1 MGNRPLIVRVYTYNP
16 TIGQHEWRSSLCKA
30 GVGSCSYRGPDHS
43 WQNTDTKSLILGDSD
58 VNANI
63 STLAAAGLAAGL
75 LLLQA
80 GCADPG
86 QEPVADIDENPALA
100 APVPAGMTR
109 GKVLETVDSGGYTYV
124 LVETSEAP
132 IWAAGPQTVV
142 KVGDI
147 VEISQGMPMQQFQSE
162 TLNRTFDVLY
172 FVGSIANLTAPNV
185 AAPAPTQAS
194 DSQPAVTDVSVAELE
209 PGKNIAWVYANKE
222 ALANEA
228 ISLRGKVVK
237 YNSNIMGWNFI
248 HIQDGSG
255 DAAARNGD
263 LTVTSKAT
271 TAVGETVVI
280 AGTVILDKD
289 FGAGYLFPVLVE
301 DASITA
307 E

>member
-1 MGNRPLIVRVYTYNP
+1 MTNGEIQLKTIISALAVVLTAGALFIQSGCTEAESPP
-16 TIGQHEWRSSLCKA
+16 T
-30 GVGSCSYRGPDHS
+30 
-43 WQNTDTKSLILGDSD
+43 T
-58 VNANI
+58 
-63 STLAAAGLAAGL
+63 
-75 LLLQA
+75 
-80 GCADPG
+80 
-86 QEPVADIDENPALA
+86 ENPALN

-124 LVETSEAP
+124 LVETSEAS

-142 KVGDI
+142 KVGDV
-147 VEISQGMPMQQFQSE
+147 VEISQGMPMEQFQSKS
-162 TLNRTFDVLY
+162 LDRTFDVLY
-172 FVGSIANLTAPNV
+172 FVSAIVNLTTPTA
-185 AAPAPTQAS
+185 AAPAPAPAAAS
-194 DSQPAVTDVSVAELE
+194 DTKPATAAPDVSVAELE
-209 PGKNIAWVYANKE
+209 PGKNIAWVYANKD

-255 DAAARNGD
+255 DAAAGNND

-280 AGTVILDKD
+280 AGTVILEKD
-289 FGAGYLFPVLVE
+289 FGAGYLVPVLVE

>member
-1 MGNRPLIVRVYTYNP
+1 MNL
-16 TIGQHEWRSSLCKA
+16 
-30 GVGSCSYRGPDHS
+30 
-43 WQNTDTKSLILGDSD
+43 
-58 VNANI
+58 NI
-63 STLAAAGLAAGL
+63 STLAATGLAASL
-75 LLLQA
+75 LLFQA
-80 GCADPG
+80 GCTESG

-109 GKVLETVDSGGYTYV
+109 GKVLETMESGGYTYV
-124 LVETSEAP
+124 LVETSEDP
-132 IWAAGPQTVV
+132 IWAAGPHTVV
-142 KVGDI
+142 TTGDI
-147 VEISQGMPMQQFQSE
+147 VEIPQGMPMQQFQSK

-172 FVGSIANLTAPNV
+172 FVVSISNLTTPSTATS
-185 AAPAPTQAS
+185 APAQIS
-194 DSQPAVTDVSVAELE
+194 NNKPAVADVSVGELE
-209 PGKNIAWVYANKE
+209 AGKNIAWVYANKD

-255 DAAARNGD
+255 DAAARNND

-289 FGAGYLFPVLVE
+289 LGAGYLFPVLVE
-301 DASITA
+301 DATITA